1 MPPNPLAEDHH
12 ALVQSAARL
21 TREPASAAQL
31 RALGLHLTHINCEDN
46 ICHQGA
52 ARGSEISDMTIQV
65 QSRRQGQHFA
75 TTMPA
80 LRRTDFADRSVDL
93 SLAAIR
99 LRVGNHR
106 GEPLRTI
113 GLREYLGDLRAHL
126 TRPNSWSGAGT
137 SLLAARDSHVQLRA
151 QACWLPVPRTGPAG
165 FTPAV
170 FNPHARPGAPGVLAI
185 LATREGTSA
194 TVVDNRRDHTRVS
207 RRPGQRLL
215 HNHNG
220 QRAGFTSTSSEEQ
233 PAPAVHALVLI
244 QVPLRQPPPPPDP
257 YAHLDILPMEPERG
271 IHVEEPFVIDPRAFQ
286 GPTIEIDDL
295 AIERDDRYA
304 VSVTVQFYRPTREPV
319 PGDDELIELAAQIER
334 VYTDADALGSL
345 LEAGELDCVRT

>member
-1 MPPNPLAEDHH
+1 MPPDPIAEDHH

-21 TREPASAAQL
+21 TIEPAITARLQ
-31 RALGLHLTHINCEDN
+31 ALELHLTHICCEDS
-46 ICHQGA
+46 IHHQGA

-65 QSRRQGQHFA
+65 QSRRQGQRFA
-75 TTMPA
+75 TTMPVV
-80 LRRTDFADRSVDL
+80 RRTDLADRSVDL
-93 SLAAIR
+93 PIAAIR
-99 LRVGNHR
+99 VRVGNHR

-126 TRPNSWSGAGT
+126 TRSDSWAGAGT

-151 QACWLPVPRTGPAG
+151 QACCLPVPRTGPAG

-170 FNPHARPGAPGVLAI
+170 FNPHARPGAPAVLAI
-185 LATREGTSA
+185 LATPEGTSA

-220 QRAGFTSTSSEEQ
+220 QRAGFTSTYTDDSL
-233 PAPAVHALVLI
+233 APPVGALVLI

-257 YAHLDILPMEPERG
+257 YAHLDIFPMEPERG

-295 AIERDDRYA
+295 AIERDDRYPIC
-304 VSVTVQFYRPTREPV
+304 VTVQFYRPTREPV
-319 PGDDELIELAAQIER
+319 PGEDELIELGAQIER

-345 LEAGELDCVRT
+345 LDAGELACVRA